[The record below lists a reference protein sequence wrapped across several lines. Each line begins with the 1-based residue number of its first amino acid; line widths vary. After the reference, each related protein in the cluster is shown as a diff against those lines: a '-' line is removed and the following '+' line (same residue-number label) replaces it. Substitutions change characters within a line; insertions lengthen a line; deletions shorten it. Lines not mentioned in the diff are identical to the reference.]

1 MIKNRKLRFSLYI
14 LEIFLLL
21 FQAITLILTIKDYY
35 LIYDFIFYVV
45 NYLILIIFCLLIKKG
60 KILRYIFYG
69 IAIALITANTVFF
82 YFMGNVNLIVSKSE
96 NNKYEVILKE
106 YKHMN
111 FNTIRLKRRWLIYG
125 KKVETFKGSYNL
137 KFIEE
142 NNYKIIWDNDQALIL
157 YKNYDAGVEVSIV
170 SFRKDNYISY
180 QNVTP
185 ALEGKWIDKS
195 NKNNNIIFNQGKII
209 YTKDDKLYY
218 YNSQNT
224 VQYGVDA
231 ILVKGGYDKP
241 TFAVLLNSNAKI
253 GENCLLNDDATISI
267 YNIGLEDNK
276 GSVYYKE

>member
-1 MIKNRKLRFSLYI
+1 MIKNWKLRFILYI

-21 FQAITLILTIKDYY
+21 FQGITLILTLKDYY

-45 NYLILIIFCLLIKKG
+45 NYLILIIFCLLISKG
-60 KILRYIFYG
+60 KIVRYIFYG

-111 FNTIRLKRRWLIYG
+111 YNTVRLKRRWLIYG
-125 KKVETFKGSYNL
+125 KKVQTFEGSYNL
-137 KFIEE
+137 KFIQE

-180 QNVTP
+180 QNVIP

-267 YNIGLEDNK
+267 YNIGLEDSK
-276 GSVYYKE
+276 GGVYYKE

>member
-1 MIKNRKLRFSLYI
+1 MIKNWKLRFILYI

-21 FQAITLILTIKDYY
+21 FQGITLILTLKDYY

-45 NYLILIIFCLLIKKG
+45 NYLILIIFCLLISKG
-60 KILRYIFYG
+60 KIVRYIFYG

-82 YFMGNVNLIVSKSE
+82 YFIGNVNLIVSKSE

-111 FNTIRLKRRWLIYG
+111 FNTVRLKRRWLIYG
-125 KKVETFKGSYNL
+125 KKVQTFEGSYNF
-137 KFIEE
+137 KFIQE
-142 NNYKIIWDNDQALIL
+142 NNYKITWDNDQAIIT
-157 YKNYDAGVEVSIV
+157 YKKYDGGIGVSIV

-185 ALEGKWIDKS
+185 ALEGKWRDKS

-209 YTKDDKLYY
+209 YTKDEKLYY
-218 YNSQNT
+218 YSFQDA

-231 ILVKGGYDKP
+231 ILVNGGYDKP
-241 TFAVLLNSNAKI
+241 TFAVLLNSNCKI

-276 GSVYYKE
+276 GSVYHKE

>member
-1 MIKNRKLRFSLYI
+1 MIKNWKLRFILYI

-21 FQAITLILTIKDYY
+21 FQGITLILTLKDYY

-45 NYLILIIFCLLIKKG
+45 NYLILIIFCLLISKG
-60 KILRYIFYG
+60 KIIRYILYG

-111 FNTIRLKRRWLIYG
+111 YNTVRLKRRWLIYG
-125 KKVETFKGSYNL
+125 KKVQTFEGSYNL
-137 KFIEE
+137 KFIQE

-180 QNVTP
+180 QNVIP

-267 YNIGLEDNK
+267 YNIGLEDSK
-276 GSVYYKE
+276 GGVYYKE

>member
-1 MIKNRKLRFSLYI
+1 MIKNRKLRFILYI

-21 FQAITLILTIKDYY
+21 FQGITLILTLKDYY

-45 NYLILIIFCLLIKKG
+45 NYLILIIFCLLISKG
-60 KILRYIFYG
+60 KIIRYILYG

-111 FNTIRLKRRWLIYG
+111 FNTVRLKRRWFIYG

-157 YKNYDAGVEVSIV
+157 YKNYDSGVEVSIV

-224 VQYGVDA
+224 VQYGMDA